1 MLVIR
6 NVSAWPQKRPK
17 VVMFCVLCLLVLLAP
32 LAAGCSPQGLAQAAT
47 ATAGAAQPEA
57 SPTGAAT
64 PASTVTEVPG
74 TTGTPEGTPTP
85 RPTPGGPTPADPT
98 NLLNIFS
105 LFPSTQNLV
114 KRDALQLDGDDLS
127 EVLFTVSEPGETVTN
142 EVYSALRVLDYDP
155 TYREW
160 QVISLSDVITGTASP
175 LPAFDR
181 TDPNRANA
189 FNGADLLKTGG
200 TVFLART
207 TTVDGRAHLY
217 MWAWDRDK
225 REAAPIKMAGPDGV
239 ERDLDI
245 SGDLDVKV
253 ADLDNDLLYEVVAD
267 NLAGVEVWSWDGT
280 KYVLKGGR

>member
-1 MLVIR
+1 MSTFRTGSRGALRSAVVRVVWIVAVVLLVIGLG
-6 NVSAWPQKRPK
+6 AW
-17 VVMFCVLCLLVLLAP
+17 
-32 LAAGCSPQGLAQAAT
+32 AT
-47 ATAGAAQPEA
+47 TC
-57 SPTGAAT
+57 TG
-64 PASTVTEVPG
+64 
-74 TTGTPEGTPTP
+74 P
-85 RPTPGGPTPADPT
+85 RPLPT
-98 NLLNIFS
+98 
-105 LFPSTQNLV
+105 
-114 KRDALQLDGDDLS
+114 
-127 EVLFTVSEPGETVTN
+127 GETVTN